1 VPSWNNP
8 LGKGQVLVQSFSG
21 PIRGQ
26 VEQSNVVRWGR
37 VKKYLLRASRQFAGD
52 RSLYWAS
59 LSRIRVSTVAR
70 DMWGDVVEQGQAES
84 PGSDGASPYL
94 SPRSLV
100 PLSAIL
106 GNLRRM
112 GFISVRWGQVN
123 FWAVPM
129 CLGPY
134 KAGHNAKRTAPL
146 L

>member
-1 VPSWNNP
+1 
-8 LGKGQVLVQSFSG
+8 
-21 PIRGQ
+21 
-26 VEQSNVVRWGR
+26 
-37 VKKYLLRASRQFAGD
+37 
-52 RSLYWAS
+52 
-59 LSRIRVSTVAR
+59 
-70 DMWGDVVEQGQAES
+70 MWGDVVEQGQAES

-100 PLSAIL
+100 PLSAIS

-123 FWAVPM
+123 FGAVPM

-134 KAGHNAKRTAPL
+134 KAVIGNDRRHNAKRTAPL